1 MFEGIKQRLGIG
13 QTLVQPETI
22 DDRIIGYNDIKIFL
36 GQLEASKKMLN
47 VLFNGPPATAKSLFL
62 DELERRYPNPI
73 RYDFGI
79 STGKGVINSLVEFK
93 QEFQERK
100 GLRGKSFEDVPI
112 TLLIDEVDAIKPK
125 TDLKML
131 HNLLE
136 GKRVTY
142 TKFRFRVDLR
152 IPNLRVFATTNY
164 ADKLPEPFLS
174 RFFRF
179 DLREYTLEEFIQ
191 IAKGIAPKH
200 LNPLRENIDELAEQ
214 FAVELYPRD
223 KNVRQL
229 RDMMIAYEV
238 FEGQKTVAEILGFKL
253 KYTQVRDEEQ
263 REQRTRTRP
272 ESKRKQKKNGIG
284 GAPF

>member
-112 TLLIDEVDAIKPK
+112 T
-125 TDLKML
+125 
-131 HNLLE
+131 
-136 GKRVTY
+136 
-142 TKFRFRVDLR
+142 
-152 IPNLRVFATTNY
+152 
-164 ADKLPEPFLS
+164 
-174 RFFRF
+174 
-179 DLREYTLEEFIQ
+179 
-191 IAKGIAPKH
+191 
-200 LNPLRENIDELAEQ
+200 
-214 FAVELYPRD
+214 
-223 KNVRQL
+223 
-229 RDMMIAYEV
+229 
-238 FEGQKTVAEILGFKL
+238 
-253 KYTQVRDEEQ
+253 
-263 REQRTRTRP
+263 
-272 ESKRKQKKNGIG
+272 
-284 GAPF
+284 